1 MHKIPHNYFY
11 DLILLL
17 AIFAREYVR
26 RMNKKFSDESE
37 ESLRG
42 DTEDEGIEHDAEED
56 ELDGVDDGVDDGEGG
71 RRKQS
76 TGSRLSKS
84 GVARELVTHCRL
96 VLTSKNFFISNRY
109 FVLKLSH
116 NFIRIMM
123 NNDIIQAPPCPTHRS

>member
-1 MHKIPHNYFY
+1 M
-11 DLILLL
+11 
-17 AIFAREYVR
+17 
-26 RMNKKFSDESE
+26 
-37 ESLRG
+37 RG

-56 ELDGVDDGVDDGEGG
+56 ELEADEDEVGGVDGEG

-76 TGSRLSKS
+76 TGCRLSKS

-116 NFIRIMM
+116 NFIKIMI

>member
-1 MHKIPHNYFY
+1 MP
-11 DLILLL
+11 
-17 AIFAREYVR
+17 
-26 RMNKKFSDESE
+26 DESE

-56 ELDGVDDGVDDGEGG
+56 ELDGVDEDKVDGVDDGEG

-96 VLTSKNFFISNRY
+96 VLPN
-109 FVLKLSH
+109 
-116 NFIRIMM
+116 
-123 NNDIIQAPPCPTHRS
+123 